1 MCRVKP
7 GEELEIA
14 IEHFASEGKCI
25 AHRDGLVILVSGVVP
40 GDTARIQIQKVKR
53 NFATARS
60 LSILQPS
67 PLRTPPPCK
76 YFGVCGGCTWQ
87 HTQYEAQLL
96 LKRQNVV
103 DAFERIG
110 GFKGV
115 EVAQTLPA
123 SETYFYRNK
132 IEFSF
137 SRGRWSLER
146 EPAERNFAL
155 GFHHIGRYDKVVD
168 VDACLLQ
175 SEVSNEILQAV
186 KEFCQSNDL
195 DVYNSETE
203 SGYLRFLV
211 IREGKHTE
219 ERMVNLV
226 TFDDRPAVASAL
238 CNYILERFP
247 TLTSFVNTINSRRA
261 QVATGELE
269 RVYHGSGR
277 ITETLG
283 KFRFRISANSF
294 FQTNTKQAEQLFEVA
309 KGLGEFRPT
318 DTVFDLYSGA
328 GALSICISDAAQ
340 KVVGIELSETSV
352 RDAIHNA
359 FLNDVTNC
367 HFFQG
372 DLKERLTN
380 DTQWINDHGPA
391 DVILLDPPRSGMHP
405 KVVQRVARLLPS
417 RIIYVSCNPAT
428 QARDSRS
435 LAEAGYSVVS
445 IQPVDLF
452 PHTFHIES
460 IAKLVRIR

>member
-1 MCRVKP
+1 VKP
-7 GEELEIA
+7 GQELEIA
-14 IEHFASEGKCI
+14 IENFASEGKCV
-25 AHRDGLVILVSGVVP
+25 AHRNGFVILVSGSVP
-40 GDTARIQIQKVKR
+40 GDTTLIQIQKVKR

-60 LSILQPS
+60 LRILQPS
-67 PLRTPPPCK
+67 PLRTSPPCK
-76 YFGVCGGCTWQ
+76 YFGACGGCTWQ

-96 LKRQNVV
+96 LKRQNVL

-110 GFKGV
+110 SFKGV
-115 EVAQTLPA
+115 EIAQTLPS

-137 SRGRWSLER
+137 SQQRWSLEQGSPDR
-146 EPAERNFAL
+146 AFAL
-155 GFHHIGRYDKVVD
+155 GFHHIGRYDRVVD
-168 VDACLLQ
+168 VDSCMLQ
-175 SEVSNEILQAV
+175 SEVSNGILQAV
-186 KEFCQSNDL
+186 KQFCESNGL

-211 IREGKHTE
+211 IREGKYTG

-226 TFDDRPAVASAL
+226 TFDDRPAVASSL
-238 CNYILERFP
+238 CNYILEQFP
-247 TLTSFVNTINSRRA
+247 TLTSFVNTINSGRA
-261 QVATGELE
+261 QIATGELE
-269 RVYHGSGR
+269 RVYHGPGT

-283 KFRFRISANSF
+283 KYRFRISANSF

-309 KGLGEFRPT
+309 KGFAEFQPA
-318 DTVFDLYSGA
+318 DIVFDLYSGA
-328 GALSICISDAAQ
+328 GALSIYVSDAVQ

-359 FLNDVTNC
+359 HLNGVTNC
-367 HFFQG
+367 HFLQG
-372 DLKERLTN
+372 DLKERLTK

-405 KVVQRVARLLPS
+405 KVVQRVGRLLPS
-417 RIIYVSCNPAT
+417 RIVYVSCNPAT
-428 QARDSRS
+428 QARDIRS

-452 PHTFHIES
+452 PQTFHVES
-460 IAKLVRIR
+460 VAKLVRKR

>member
-1 MCRVKP
+1 VKP
-7 GEELEIA
+7 GQELEIA
-14 IEHFASEGKCI
+14 IENFASEGKCV
-25 AHRDGLVILVSGVVP
+25 ARRDGFVILVSGAVP
-40 GDTARIQIQKVKR
+40 GDIALVQIQKVRR

-60 LSILQPS
+60 LRILQPS
-67 PLRTPPPCK
+67 PFRTSPPCK

-87 HTQYEAQLL
+87 HAQYEAQLL
-96 LKRQNVV
+96 LKRQNVI

-115 EVAQTLPA
+115 EVAQTLLA

-132 IEFSF
+132 LEFSF
-137 SRGRWSLER
+137 SHQRWSLE
-146 EPAERNFAL
+146 EDSAERAFAL

-168 VDACLLQ
+168 VDACMLQ
-175 SEVSNEILQAV
+175 SEVSNGILQAV
-186 KEFCQSNDL
+186 KQFCQSNGL

-211 IREGKHTE
+211 IREGKHTG

-226 TFDDRPAVASAL
+226 TFDDRPAIALAL
-238 CNYILERFP
+238 CKYILERFP

-261 QVATGELE
+261 QIATGELE
-269 RVYHGSGR
+269 RVYHGPGT
-277 ITETLG
+277 ITEALG
-283 KFRFRISANSF
+283 KYRFRISANSF

-309 KGLGEFRPT
+309 KRFAEFQPT
-318 DTVFDLYSGA
+318 DIVFDLYSGT
-328 GALSICISDAAQ
+328 GALSLYVSDAVQ

-359 FLNDVTNC
+359 LLNGITNC
-367 HFFQG
+367 HFLQG

-417 RIIYVSCNPAT
+417 RIVYVSCNPAT
-428 QARDSRS
+428 QARDIRS
-435 LAEAGYSVVS
+435 LAEAGYSLVS

-452 PHTFHIES
+452 PQTFHVES
-460 IAKLVRIR
+460 VARLVRKR

>member
-1 MCRVKP
+1 VKA
-7 GEELEIA
+7 GQELEIA
-14 IEHFASEGKCI
+14 IENFASEGKCI
-25 AHRDGLVILVSGVVP
+25 ARRDGFVILVSGSVP
-40 GDTARIQIQKVKR
+40 GDTALIQIQKVKR

-60 LSILQPS
+60 LRILQPS
-67 PLRTPPPCK
+67 PLRTSPPCQ
-76 YFGVCGGCTWQ
+76 YFGACGGCTWQ
-87 HTQYEAQLL
+87 HAQYEAQLL
-96 LKRQNVV
+96 LKRQNVI

-115 EVAQTLPA
+115 EVAQTLP
-123 SETYFYRNK
+123 STEEYFYRNK

-137 SRGRWSLER
+137 SEQRWSLEQDSPDR
-146 EPAERNFAL
+146 PFAL

-175 SEVSNEILQAV
+175 SEVSNGILQAV
-186 KEFCQSNDL
+186 KEFCQSNGL

-211 IREGKHTE
+211 IREGKHTG

-238 CNYILERFP
+238 CKYILERFP

-261 QVATGELE
+261 QIATGELE
-269 RVYHGSGR
+269 RVYHGPGT
-277 ITETLG
+277 ITEMLG
-283 KFRFRISANSF
+283 NHRFRISANSF

-309 KGLGEFRPT
+309 KGFAELQPS
-318 DTVFDLYSGA
+318 DIVFDLYSGT
-328 GALSICISDAAQ
+328 GSLSIYVSDVVQ
-340 KVVGIELSETSV
+340 KVVGIEISETSV

-359 FLNDVTNC
+359 LLNSVTNC
-367 HFFQG
+367 CFLQG
-372 DLKERLTN
+372 DLKERLTK

-417 RIIYVSCNPAT
+417 RIVYVSCNPAT
-428 QARDSRS
+428 QARDIRS

-452 PHTFHIES
+452 PQTFHVES
-460 IAKLVRIR
+460 VAKLVRKQ

>member
-1 MCRVKP
+1 MKP
-7 GEELEIA
+7 GQELEIA
-14 IEHFASEGKCI
+14 IENFASEGKCI
-25 AHRDGLVILVSGVVP
+25 AHRDGFVILVSGSVP
-40 GDTARIQIQKVKR
+40 GDTALIQIQKVKR

-60 LSILQPS
+60 LKILQPS
-67 PLRTPPPCK
+67 PFRTSPPCQ

-96 LKRQNVV
+96 LKRQNVI

-123 SETYFYRNK
+123 SEPYFYRNK
-132 IEFSF
+132 LEFSF
-137 SRGRWSLER
+137 SQRRWSLQRDSVER
-146 EPAERNFAL
+146 TFAL

-175 SEVSNEILQAV
+175 SEVSNRILQAV
-186 KEFCQSNDL
+186 KEFCQSNGL
-195 DVYNSETE
+195 DVYDSDTE

-211 IREGKHTE
+211 IREGKHTG

-238 CNYILERFP
+238 CKYLLERFD
-247 TLTSFVNTINSRRA
+247 TLTSFVNTINTRRA

-269 RVYHGSGR
+269 RVYHGPGA
-277 ITETLG
+277 ITEMLG
-283 KFRFRISANSF
+283 KYQFRISANSF
-294 FQTNTKQAEQLFEVA
+294 FQTNTKQAERLFEVA
-309 KGLGEFRPT
+309 KGFAEVQPN
-318 DTVFDLYSGA
+318 DVVFDLYSGA
-328 GALSICISDAAQ
+328 GALSIYVSSDVQ

-352 RDAIHNA
+352 KDAIHNA
-359 FLNDVTNC
+359 LLNGVTNC
-367 HFFQG
+367 HFLQG
-372 DLKERLTN
+372 DLKERLTK
-380 DTQWINDHGPA
+380 DTKWINDHGPA

-405 KVVQRVARLLPS
+405 KVVQRIARLLPS
-417 RIIYVSCNPAT
+417 RIVYVSCNPAT
-428 QARDSRS
+428 QARDIRS

-452 PHTFHIES
+452 PQTFHVES
-460 IAKLVRIR
+460 VAKLFRKDRM

>member
-1 MCRVKP
+1 VKP

-14 IEHFASEGKCI
+14 IEHFASEGKCV
-25 AHRDGLVILVSGVVP
+25 ARPDGFVILVSGVVP

-53 NFATARS
+53 NFATARL

-67 PLRTPPPCK
+67 PLRTSPPCK

-96 LKRQNVV
+96 LKRQNVI

-137 SRGRWSLER
+137 SRRRWSLEQS
-146 EPAERNFAL
+146 PAERTFAL
-155 GFHHIGRYDKVVD
+155 GFHHVGRYDRVVD
-168 VDACLLQ
+168 IDACLLQ
-175 SEVSNEILQAV
+175 SEVSNGILQAV
-186 KEFCQSNDL
+186 KGFCQSNGL

-211 IREGKHTE
+211 IREGKHTG

-238 CNYILERFP
+238 CNYILERFS
-247 TLTSFVNTINSRRA
+247 TLTSFVNTINTRRA
-261 QVATGELE
+261 QIATGELE
-269 RVYHGSGR
+269 RVYHGPGT
-277 ITETLG
+277 IKETLG
-283 KFRFRISANSF
+283 KYRFRISANSF
-294 FQTNTKQAEQLFEVA
+294 FQTNTKQAERLFEVA
-309 KGLGEFRPT
+309 KGFAELQPT
-318 DTVFDLYSGA
+318 DIVFDLYSGA
-328 GALSICISDAAQ
+328 GSLSIYISDAVQ
-340 KVVGIELSETSV
+340 KVVGIEISETSV

-359 FLNDVTNC
+359 VLNGVTNC
-367 HFFQG
+367 YFLQG
-372 DLKERLTN
+372 DLKERLTKN
-380 DTQWINDHGPA
+380 TQWINDHGPA

-405 KVVQRVARLLPS
+405 KVVQRVGRLLPS
-417 RIIYVSCNPAT
+417 RIVYVSCNPAT
-428 QARDSRS
+428 QARDIRS

-452 PHTFHIES
+452 PQTFHVES
-460 IAKLVRIR
+460 VAKLVRKQ